1 MELNVAYDVVHANSG
16 RERET
21 QAMQENIAYDVDE
34 RSPTQTDED
43 NEYSTIENIGNVH
56 CRRKILYNS
65 ILDNKSNTRQGLAK
79 NECAKKRF
87 AILATTAFVLSL
99 LVAVAALVYTNN
111 YRVEE
116 PDEQYT
122 VHERST
128 EQPIQSTD
136 SKPTIKLNSVT
147 QYSFKRTFL
156 SS

>member
-1 MELNVAYDVVHANSG
+1 MELNVAYNVVYANSG

-21 QAMQENIAYDVDE
+21 QATQENIAYDVDE

-43 NEYSTIENIGNVH
+43 NEYSTTENIGE
-56 CRRKILYNS
+56 KIHIMDGKSAYTAGEKYSTNS

-99 LVAVAALVYTNN
+99 LVAVAALVYTNMII
-111 YRVEE
+111 RHDV
-116 PDEQYT
+116 T
-122 VHERST
+122 LRIHRT
-128 EQPIQSTD
+128 
-136 SKPTIKLNSVT
+136 PTAILILKKCT
-147 QYSFKRTFL
+147 KFI